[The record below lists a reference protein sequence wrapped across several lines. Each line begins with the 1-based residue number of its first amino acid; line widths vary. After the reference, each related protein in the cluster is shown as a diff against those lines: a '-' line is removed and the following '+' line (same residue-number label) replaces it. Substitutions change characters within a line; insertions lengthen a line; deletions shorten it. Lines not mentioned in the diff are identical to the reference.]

1 MALHRCPGMSPAF
14 FKLSDIKLRR
24 CIHCG
29 KELEF
34 WKDDIKLKCPKCKQV
49 NFNPDIGKTCLVW
62 CKKADECLG
71 NYDIHEWMA
80 KNKDH
85 QPPDPE

>member
-1 MALHRCPGMSPAF
+1 MSPGF
-14 FKLSDIKLRR
+14 FKPSDVKIRR
-24 CIHCG
+24 CINCG
-29 KELEF
+29 GEMEF
-34 WKDDIKLKCPKCKQV
+34 WKDDIKLKCLTCGQI

-80 KNKDH
+80 RHEDI
-85 QPPDPE
+85 PPPK